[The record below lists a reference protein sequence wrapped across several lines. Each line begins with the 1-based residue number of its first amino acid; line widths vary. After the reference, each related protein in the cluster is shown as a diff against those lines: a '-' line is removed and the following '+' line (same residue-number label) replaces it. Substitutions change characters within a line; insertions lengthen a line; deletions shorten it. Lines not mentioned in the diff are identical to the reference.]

1 MEKKLPPHSWRL
13 VIKVIITIL
22 TMIMNGIADNDEE
35 SENYDSN

>member
-22 TMIMNGIADNDEE
+22 TMIMNGIAETEE
-35 SENYDSN
+35 ETENNKKQ